1 MAWRGKGIVAVLAL
15 ALAACGGRA
24 QNQAEGA
31 AARGAD
37 PNSTSGGST
46 SPTGGTADPGNGSAG
61 SQQSSTAAGGASQ
74 GSASGSGVAGA
85 SAGNTGGSAG
95 APAPTRSTLACANPT
110 PRAQGGGYL
119 ACADGSL
126 RRPSAG
132 TCESSLPRAA
142 PDLPL
147 ALGECT
153 SDSDCTSAAH
163 GFCAYG
169 GCKYG
174 CVSDDE
180 CASAEACFC
189 GAAIGVCVPAQC
201 RSDADCAA
209 GFPCSG
215 YVRPGFAV
223 SDLAC
228 QTPEDECLT
237 DPQCYSL
244 NPRVTCRFQVDHRIC
259 FADPIG

>member
-1 MAWRGKGIVAVLAL
+1 MAWRAPGTVALLAL

-24 QNQAEGA
+24 QNQADGA

-37 PNSTSGGST
+37 PDGTSSASGGIANS
-46 SPTGGTADPGNGSAG
+46 
-61 SQQSSTAAGGASQ
+61 AAGGAAPLSSAGGTA
-74 GSASGSGVAGA
+74 GSAGLNGLGGATAGNIAGSAGA
-85 SAGNTGGSAG
+85 SAPTTH
-95 APAPTRSTLACANPT
+95 PARTCSNPT

-119 ACADGSL
+119 ACDDGSL

-132 TCESSLPRAA
+132 TCASSLPRAA

-147 ALGECT
+147 ALAECT
-153 SDSDCTSAAH
+153 ADTDCTSAAH

-169 GCKYG
+169 ACKYG
-174 CVSDDE
+174 CISDDE
-180 CASAEACFC
+180 CASTEACFC

-201 RSDADCAA
+201 RSDADCPT

-228 QTPEDECLT
+228 QTPNDECLT
-237 DPQCYSL
+237 DPQCQSL
-244 NPRVTCRFQVDHRIC
+244 NPRVTCQFQVDHRLC
-259 FADPIG
+259 FSDPVG